1 MPPPPARGS
10 LVSRLRRSLRI
21 LRKSCTGNISFL
33 VNAIAFGFV
42 WLCFPLENK
51 FYQKF
56 IRNRT
61 FYFPQ
66 VNPRHLRPLDWVR
79 IFFQVLFLLIFF
91 ISKDKASQRKR
102 GFSIYRWI
110 AQFRI
115 WATRFVKRLSEKFSK
130 GLVADV
136 PSSGVGLSGRRSLRL
151 KRVLAG
157 FLICMGLMLYVLCI
171 TQPFS
176 LEEQIVF
183 LLILWLIALVLFQ
196 AKTRLTLLML
206 IVISV
211 IVSSRY
217 IWWRYTE
224 TINPNSWL
232 SVFFSWL
239 LIFAETYA
247 FIVMLLGY
255 FQVCW
260 VLDRKPTSL
269 PLDKSLWP
277 HVDVLIPTY
286 NEPLDV
292 VKPTVYAAMTM
303 NWPKEK
309 LHVHILDDGTRKEF
323 EEFAKGVGANY
334 IIRQEHKHAKAG
346 NINHALSQT
355 HAEFVAIFDCDH
367 VPVKTFLTRTMG
379 WFLRDKSI
387 ALVQTPHHFYSKD
400 PFEKNLHLGDTVP
413 NENSLFHDFI
423 QKGNDTWNSTMFC
436 GSCAI
441 MRRKALEEVGGIALE
456 TVTEDAHTSLK
467 LNRKGWTSAFL
478 SIPLSAGLSTETL
491 ASHIGQRIRWARGM
505 IQIFRLDN
513 PLFGK
518 GLTIPQRLCFLN
530 AMIHFLHGLP
540 RIVFLL
546 APLPFLFADIYVIY
560 ASAIAIFVYL
570 VPHMVHATMTTYI
583 IHKGYRFPFVSAL
596 YETILS
602 WYIFLPTLVAIFA
615 PHRGKFNVTTKGGV
629 IDSSF
634 LDWAV
639 AKPYLWLLL
648 FNLAGFVCGIYK
660 MIGAAEYEMV
670 MLSINM
676 GWIIYNLIILFAAV
690 AVSVESVQQRKFPRI
705 AAILPV
711 ELKDEKGDVY
721 KASVCAF
728 SQKDCQV
735 AFKNPSLMPNM
746 KLGDT
751 AEITFGAGTTT
762 AHTFKVFVIGI
773 FSAGVIDFEMV
784 LPTLNDEMAYTECT
798 FGTPDIWIQK
808 QAQIKGYGMLDGFM
822 ALLKMARQGVDAFVD
837 YSPKGLGWLFKGISK
852 TTKWLISFLP
862 RWPKLPMKK
871 KFPVFTPHL
880 PWM

>member
-1 MPPPPARGS
+1 MSPIPARGS
-10 LVSRLRRSLRI
+10 IFSRLRRSLRI
-21 LRKSCTGNISFL
+21 LRKNCTGTVSFL
-33 VNAIAFGFV
+33 INAIAFGID
-42 WLCFPLENK
+42 WRCLPHQNK
-51 FYQKF
+51 FKQKNKP
-56 IRNRT
+56 NRP

-66 VNPRHLRPLDWVR
+66 INPRRLRPLDWLR
-79 IFFQVLFLLIFF
+79 IFFQVLFLLFFF
-91 ISKDKASQRKR
+91 ISKDKVSHRQK
-102 GFSIYRWI
+102 GFSLYRLVTQMRW
-110 AQFRI
+110 
-115 WATRFVKRLSEKFSK
+115 WATRFVKNLSEKFSK

-136 PSSGVGLSGRRSLRL
+136 PSSGLGLSGRRSIRL

-157 FLICMGLMLYVLCI
+157 FLICIGLLLYVLCI

-176 LEEQIVF
+176 LEEQILF
-183 LLILWLIALVLFQ
+183 LTILWLIALVLFQ

-269 PLDKSLWP
+269 PPDKSQWP

-286 NEPLDV
+286 NEPLNV
-292 VKPTVYAAMTM
+292 VKPTVYAALTM
-303 NWPKEK
+303 FWPKDK
-309 LHVHILDDGTRKEF
+309 LHVHVLDDGTRKEF
-323 EEFAKGVGANY
+323 EEFAKEVGANY
-334 IIRQEHKHAKAG
+334 IIRKEHKHAKAG
-346 NINHALSQT
+346 NINHALGKT

-367 VPVKTFLTRTMG
+367 VPVKSFLTRTMG

-400 PFEKNLHLGDTVP
+400 PFEKNLHLGETVP

-505 IQIFRLDN
+505 SQIFRLDN

-518 GLTIPQRLCFLN
+518 GLTNPQRLCFLN

-540 RIVFLL
+540 RIIFLL

-570 VPHMVHATMTTYI
+570 VPHMVHSTMTTYI

-629 IDSSF
+629 IDKTF

-639 AKPYLWLLL
+639 AKPYLWLLIL
-648 FNLAGFVCGIYK
+648 NLAGLGCGIYK
-660 MIGAAEYEMV
+660 MFGADEYQIV
-670 MLSINM
+670 MLLINI
-676 GWIIYNLIILFAAV
+676 GWIIYNLIILFAAI
-690 AVSVESVQQRKFPRI
+690 AVSVESLQQRKFPRI

-711 ELKDEKGDVY
+711 ELKDSKGETV
-721 KASVCAF
+721 KATVCAF

-735 AFKNPSLMPNM
+735 GFKDPKKMPNM

-751 AEITFGAGTTT
+751 AEITFGAGTPE
-762 AHTFKVFVIGI
+762 AHTFKAFVIGI
-773 FSAGVIDFEMV
+773 FSAGVLDFEMV
-784 LPTLNDEMAYTECT
+784 LPTLKDEMAFTECT

-822 ALLKMARQGVDAFVD
+822 ALVGMARQGVDAFVS
-837 YSPKGLGWLFKGISK
+837 YSPMGMGWLFRTISRSI
-852 TTKWLISFLP
+852 KWCLSFIPKWPRLP
-862 RWPKLPMKK
+862 VKK
-871 KFPVFTPHL
+871 KFPIFKPHL